1 MKVRALATV
10 LGFCLMLFCQD
21 GRATELTLE
30 QCLQR
35 AIKHN
40 SMLKAYEMATDA
52 ALNYKDSQRASF
64 FPSLK
69 LRAQYSLSDQPDRIS
84 IPRDSFGSGLPLQ
97 DTNITNTHRDAYQMG
112 VYLNQPIFTGGN
124 LWHTYVRSGY
134 QHRAA
139 ENEARYHKEQLTE
152 QVKRVFAELLAANVR
167 VISLGKSLEARKNQ
181 SRIVKDRLLEGYAS
195 REEQLLTGASLS
207 ATEAKFVQASNHVD
221 ALQLRLYQLIGAQ
234 PDERFDLAGKL
245 KKLRVDLPLDDFV
258 RQADFLARPDLQ
270 ALRYRVKQRE
280 EEVGVARSGFFPT
293 VALQAGYTR
302 QSETS
307 VVRPEV
313 WSITLNAEWSLFDW
327 GKTVADVRRS
337 NALSR
342 QEAYSLDESMKTAR
356 NEVVLLWRQSRA
368 ELGTL
373 LETEAQLKSAEHI
386 AEKTLNRFLEGKA
399 RRADVLDAEAALW
412 MAMGEYHVA
421 AAGVYGTMA
430 SLERATTVS
439 MVRWVVDE
447 PLYQPDFDGFSQ
459 RMAKAFNPVAAG
471 RTTEPVAISPSLA
484 EIEVLR
490 KTKGTTVAV
499 PVVHHQV
506 SVSPTKAGS
515 SPKHQG
521 PSEAVADKKT
531 TVMSKKGSDYSTLQQ
546 ERVAGAVMYRIQLG
560 AFSKRENAEML
571 LKGVTAETSPL
582 QLSIVYEDGLFR
594 VVSTCFSS
602 RSEAIRSIQPLGIK
616 NYMVRAGHG
625 P

>member
-1 MKVRALATV
+1 
-10 LGFCLMLFCQD
+10 
-21 GRATELTLE
+21 
-30 QCLQR
+30 
-35 AIKHN
+35 
-40 SMLKAYEMATDA
+40 MATDA

-64 FPSLK
+64 FPNLK

-84 IPRDSFGSGLPLQ
+84 IPRDSLATGLPLV
-97 DTNITNTHRDAYQMG
+97 DTNITNTHRDTYQMG

-139 ENEARYHKEQLTE
+139 ENQARYHKEQLTE
-152 QVKRVFAELLAANVR
+152 QVKQVFAELLAANVR
-167 VISLGKSLEARKNQ
+167 VTSLSKSLEARKNQ
-181 SRIVKDRLLEGYAS
+181 SRIVKDRLLEGYAN
-195 REEQLLTGASLS
+195 REELLLAGASLS
-207 ATEAKFVQASNHVD
+207 ATEAKLVQASNHVD

-234 PDERFDLAGKL
+234 PDERFDLSGKL
-245 KKLRVDLPLDDFV
+245 KKLRIDQPLDDFV
-258 RQADFLARPDLQ
+258 RQADLFSRPDLQ

-280 EEVGVARSGFFPT
+280 EEVGVARSGFFPS
-293 VALQAGYTR
+293 VSLQAGYTR

-412 MAMGEYHVA
+412 LALGEYHGA
-421 AAGVYGTMA
+421 AAVVYGTMA
-430 SLERATTVS
+430 SLERATTS
-439 MVRWVVDE
+439 AMGRWVVDE
-447 PLYQPDFDGFSQ
+447 PLYQPDLEGFSQ
-459 RMAKAFNPVAAG
+459 RMTKAFNHAGAG
-471 RTTEPVAISPSLA
+471 RAAKPVVISPALVEVGTAVTVPTMRQQAPASSVKSANSL
-484 EIEVLR
+484 
-490 KTKGTTVAV
+490 KSQV
-499 PVVHHQV
+499 P
-506 SVSPTKAGS
+506 SG
-515 SPKHQG
+515 
-521 PSEAVADKKT
+521 AVADKK
-531 TVMSKKGSDYSTLQQ
+531 VVIMSQQGTGHSPRQQ
-546 ERVAGAVMYRIQLG
+546 EPIAGVVMYRIQLG
-560 AFSKRENAEML
+560 AFSKRENAELL
-571 LKGVTAETSPL
+571 LKAIIPETSPL
-582 QLSIVYEDGLFR
+582 KPSIVYEDGLYR
-594 VVSTCFSS
+594 VVSAYYNS
-602 RSEAIRSIQPLGIK
+602 RSEAIQSIQPLGIK
-616 NYMVRAGHG
+616 NYMVRAGNR

>member
-84 IPRDSFGSGLPLQ
+84 IPRDSLGSGLPLQ

-134 QHRAA
+134 QHRVA

-167 VISLGKSLEARKNQ
+167 VTSLGKSLEARKNQ

-195 REEQLLTGASLS
+195 REEQLLAGASLS
-207 ATEAKFVQASNHVD
+207 ATEAKLVQASNHVD

-234 PDERFDLAGKL
+234 PDERFDLSGKL
-245 KKLRVDLPLDDFV
+245 KKLRIDLPLDDFV
-258 RQADFLARPDLQ
+258 RQADLFSRPDLQ

-280 EEVGVARSGFFPT
+280 EEIGVARSGFFPS
-293 VALQAGYTR
+293 VSLQAGYTR

-368 ELGTL
+368 ELGIL
-373 LETEAQLKSAEHI
+373 LEAEAQLKSAEHI

-412 MAMGEYHVA
+412 LALGEYHGA
-421 AAGVYGTMA
+421 AAVVYGTMA
-430 SLERATTVS
+430 SLERATTIS

-447 PLYQPDFDGFSQ
+447 SLYQPDFEGFSQ
-459 RMAKAFNPVAAG
+459 RMTKAFNNAGAG
-471 RTTEPVAISPSLA
+471 RATEPVAISPSPAGIGTAATLP
-484 EIEVLR
+484 VLR
-490 KTKGTTVAV
+490 QQAPASPVKSDNV
-499 PVVHHQV
+499 PASQV
-506 SVSPTKAGS
+506 PLG
-515 SPKHQG
+515 
-521 PSEAVADKKT
+521 AVADKKAGL
-531 TVMSKKGSDYSTLQQ
+531 MSKQRAGHSPQQQ
-546 ERVAGAVMYRIQLG
+546 EPAAGIVMYRIQLG
-560 AFSKRENAEML
+560 AFSKRENADVL
-571 LKGVTAETSPL
+571 LKGILPETSSL
-582 QLSIVYEDGLFR
+582 QPSIVYEDGLFR
-594 VVSTCFSS
+594 VVSTYFSS
-602 RSEAIRSIQPLGIK
+602 RSEAIQSIQSLGIK
-616 NYMVRAGHG
+616 NYMVRIGNK

>member
-1 MKVRALATV
+1 MKARALATV

-84 IPRDSFGSGLPLQ
+84 IPRDSIGSGLPLQ

-139 ENEARYHKEQLTE
+139 ENEARYHKEQLAE

-167 VISLGKSLEARKNQ
+167 ATSLAKSLEARKNQ
-181 SRIVKDRLLEGYAS
+181 SRIVQDKLLEGYAS
-195 REEQLLTGASLS
+195 REEQLLAGASLS
-207 ATEAKFVQASNHVD
+207 ATEAKLVQASNHVD

-234 PDERFDLAGKL
+234 ADERFDLAGKL
-245 KKLRVDLPLDDFV
+245 KKLRIDAPLDDFV
-258 RQADFLARPDLQ
+258 RQADLLARPDLQ

-280 EEVGVARSGFFPT
+280 EEVGVARSGFFPS
-293 VALQAGYTR
+293 VSLQAGYTR

-368 ELGTL
+368 ELGIL
-373 LETEAQLKSAEHI
+373 LEAEAQLKSAEHI

-412 MAMGEYHVA
+412 LALGEYHGA
-421 AAGVYGTMA
+421 AAVVYGTMA
-430 SLERATTVS
+430 SLERATTTS

-447 PLYQPDFDGFSQ
+447 SLYQPDFEGFSQ
-459 RMAKAFNPVAAG
+459 RMTKAFNNAGAG
-471 RTTEPVAISPSLA
+471 RATEPVATSPSPA
-484 EIEVLR
+484 GI
-490 KTKGTTVAV
+490 GTAV
-499 PVVHHQV
+499 PVLRQQAPARPVKSDNLPASQV
-506 SVSPTKAGS
+506 PLG
-515 SPKHQG
+515 
-521 PSEAVADKKT
+521 AVADKK
-531 TVMSKKGSDYSTLQQ
+531 VVKMSKQGTEHGPQQ
-546 ERVAGAVMYRIQLG
+546 KEPAAGIIMYRIQLG
-560 AFSKRENAEML
+560 AFSRRENAEVL
-571 LKGVTAETSPL
+571 LKGILPETSPL
-582 QLSIVYEDGLFR
+582 KPSIVYEDGLFR
-594 VVSTCFSS
+594 VVSTYYSS
-602 RSEAIRSIQPLGIK
+602 RSEAIQSIQPLGIK
-616 NYMVRAGHG
+616 NYMLRAGNR